1 METSR
6 DAAVEVMPEDYSYV
20 FNPVREPVARVE
32 PSQRMV
38 IHT

>member
-6 DAAVEVMPEDYSYV
+6 HAAVEVIPEDYSYV

-32 PSQRMV
+32 PSQRVV